1 MLYRNKKGLF
11 ESFFE
16 NRSFLIAQLESGD
29 LTKSQFLDANLEYL
43 NRIGAKPF
51 VKLDSMDKC
60 IFNYQYYNIMAK
72 YYTANA
78 YEIELRGKHQKLA
91 MSFRNKANDQYHKK
105 NITISK
111 MLKLVNYENVDSY
124 YVKSK
129 SKKLNNVLYEIV
141 FYDYKEAI
149 FHSTADWLLTILKEN
164 DCFIEGKYKSLIDD
178 YINTRY

>member
-1 MLYRNKKGLF
+1 MIYSNKKGLF

-29 LTKSQFLDANLEYL
+29 LNKVQFLNANLEFL
-43 NRIGAKPF
+43 QRIGAKPF
-51 VKLDSMDKC
+51 VKLDSMEKG

-72 YYTANA
+72 YYISTA
-78 YEIELRGKHQKLA
+78 EDIEKRGKHMKIA
-91 MSFRNKANDQYHKK
+91 NSFRNKANDQYHKK

-111 MLKLVNYENVDSY
+111 MLKLVDYENVDAY
-124 YVKSK
+124 FVKSK
-129 SKKLNNVLYEIV
+129 SKKLNNTLYEIV

-149 FHSTADWLLTILKEN
+149 FHSTAEWLLDILKEN
-164 DCFIEGKYKSLIDD
+164 GCFIEGKYKSLIDE

>member
-1 MLYRNKKGLF
+1 
-11 ESFFE
+11 
-16 NRSFLIAQLESGD
+16 
-29 LTKSQFLDANLEYL
+29 
-43 NRIGAKPF
+43 
-51 VKLDSMDKC
+51 
-60 IFNYQYYNIMAK
+60 
-72 YYTANA
+72 
-78 YEIELRGKHQKLA
+78 
-91 MSFRNKANDQYHKK
+91 
-105 NITISK
+105 